1 MSTDYDNTIRTI
13 QPGVLAPADGNAGSA
28 VAQAFRLEDFA
39 LDGANPARQGKGL
52 TPEGV
57 SYTDGHESAALGPNN
72 ERLED
77 LKPRLVNALRE
88 LVRQYREEGVSARR
102 HEIRRIRQAR
112 LFWQGLQYAWW
123 NPNDMNWHLPF
134 EQRFND
140 DRQLEDMPRYQFVT
154 NFYQGFGLSFIAVLS
169 QDVPSVRFYPQ
180 SAQSLQDIAA
190 ARSASDVAQL
200 IEQNNHVEHLLTSI
214 GYFLW
219 TDGKLGAYVRYV
231 ADGQRFG
238 FHDENILEAVEIPLG
253 EDAYVC
259 PRCNKEV
266 PPPNA
271 DQASGDTDEGSDTG
285 HQSPIT
291 SHPSCPGCGAELSHE
306 NLRRAE
312 RVSVPRFVGTRRVP
326 NGQEVISIAGGLE
339 LNTPVWANEM
349 HEYPYLQWQA
359 EVHRAK
365 LKAAYPHAANKIE
378 TSPSQ
383 GAEDVYARVSR
394 LSVEQ
399 GLPSIHPGDALLNLI
414 TFDRTWLR
422 PWAFY
427 AIDDVETRNELL
439 ALFPEGCY
447 VAFAGDAYCEARS
460 ESMDDHWRVLH
471 ALPGDGQNRPSV
483 GDSLVQVQE
492 RYNVLSNMQAETY
505 EYGIPPIYA
514 DPQVLDFD
522 ALANQVAEPAAHFP
536 ARARPGQ
543 PLAAG
548 FFQPQ
553 PARVPPDMVQHQQEL
568 IGPVAQFLTG
578 LFPAV
583 FGGNMEDVKTAS
595 GYALARDQ
603 ALGRL
608 GLVWRRMKQFYADVI
623 LLGVDSFR
631 KNRPED
637 VEIPLLGPDGVLDA
651 RTIRIADLKG
661 NISVHPEADETFPR
675 LKSQQRGILQQLFG
689 VNDPVIQQALTEP
702 ANMGYIKNVLGLTE
716 LVVPGEDARNK
727 QLREIQQLLA
737 SAPIVITMNE
747 SGATHAG
754 AASDSAV
761 VAQHA
766 APAQESPNDQI
777 TRASDSNA
785 AGTRNQS
792 PVTNHQ
798 SQVLVLPS
806 VPVDDLLDN
815 HAVEFEECKRW
826 ASSEAGQ
833 AARMTNP
840 AGFANVR
847 AHAEAHLRAS
857 NTTSALNLA
866 SLAPVLSQVRRDRT
880 GPEVRPREL
889 HTTSAAQRAPKPG
902 DDHDGPGDHWVTIDG
917 HHVLVHES
925 QGTQKQPPN
934 TAENASKRQTPESLA
949 SQIPAQVKAKMV
961 QAINDS
967 NAPTADDKRGGFH
980 EEYGVA
986 GLDASGNWVISR
998 DKPGPYANP
1007 DVDTKVSPS
1016 YVPADP
1022 KAAYSIVNPEVA
1034 FHVHPAG
1041 TTGKG
1046 KGWNQPP
1053 SEADK
1058 SAVVPGQINL
1068 IFAARENKVY
1078 FYDNSG
1084 VIGKPMSLKDFLK
1097 E

>member
-1 MSTDYDNTIRTI
+1 MDPSASSAKTAFARDNNR
-13 QPGVLAPADGNAGSA
+13 QEA
-28 VAQAFRLEDFA
+28 VD
-39 LDGANPARQGKGL
+39 
-52 TPEGV
+52 
-57 SYTDGHESAALGPNN
+57 LGPNN

-77 LKPRLVNALRE
+77 AKPELVHALRE
-88 LVRQYREEGVSARR
+88 LVRQYRQEGVVARR

-140 DRQLEDMPRYQFVT
+140 DRELEEMPRYQFVT

-180 SAQSLQDIAA
+180 STQSLEDIAA
-190 ARSASDVAQL
+190 ARAASDVAQL
-200 IEQNNHVEHLLTSI
+200 IEQNNHVEQLLTSV

-238 FHDENILEAVEIPLG
+238 FHDENILEALEIPLG
-253 EDAYVC
+253 EDVYVC
-259 PRCNKEV
+259 PQCGKETPV
-266 PPPNA
+266 SVTSSPL
-271 DQASGDTDEGSDTG
+271 SSSVILTESEGSQPL
-285 HQSPIT
+285 QSRGASDDEILRDADSGSLRMT
-291 SHPSCPGCGAELSHE
+291 PSPVCAACGAELTDGS
-306 NLRRAE
+306 LRKAE
-312 RVSVPRFVGTRRVP
+312 RVTVPRVVGTRRVP

-365 LKAAYPHAANKIE
+365 LKAAYPHVASKIE
-378 TSPSQ
+378 SAPSQ

-399 GLPSIHPGDALLNLI
+399 GLPSIHPGDALMNLI

-427 AIDDVETRNELL
+427 GIEDEAVRNELL
-439 ALFPEGCY
+439 AMFPDGCY
-447 VAFAGDAYCEARS
+447 VAFAGDVYCESRS

-548 FFQPQ
+548 FFQPA
-553 PARVPPDMVQHQQEL
+553 PAQVPPDMIRHQQDL

-578 LFPAV
+578 LFPAI

-603 ALGRL
+603 AMGRL
-608 GLVWRRMKQFYADVI
+608 GLVWRRTKQFYADV
-623 LLGVDSFR
+623 LLLAVDCFR

-651 RTIRIADLKG
+651 RAIRTADLKG
-661 NISVHPEADETFPR
+661 NICVHPEADETFPR
-675 LKSQQRGILQQLFG
+675 LKSQQRGVLQQLFG
-689 VNDPVIQQALTEP
+689 VNDPVIQRALTEP
-702 ANMGYIKNVLGLTE
+702 ANLGYIKNVLGLTE
-716 LVVPGEDARNK
+716 MVIPGEDSRNK

-737 SAPIVITMNE
+737 SAPIVINLPAPPNTPSVIPSEARDRGNIFE
-747 SGATHAG
+747 SASSQGTSLDSPSPSAPRNDTGSADG
-754 AASDSAV
+754 YDARSSTASD
-761 VAQHA
+761 AQT
-766 APAQESPNDQI
+766 QEGARHSPL
-777 TRASDSNA
+777 
-785 AGTRNQS
+785 
-792 PVTNHQ
+792 VTSH
-798 SQVLVLPS
+798 SLVLPS
-806 VPVDDLLDN
+806 VPVDQLLDD

-826 ASSEAGQ
+826 ANSEAGQ
-833 AARMTNP
+833 SARMTNP

-847 AHAEAHLRAS
+847 AHAEAHLRAMS
-857 NTTSALNLA
+857 QPALLPG
-866 SLAPVLSQVRRDRT
+866 SSQT
-880 GPEVRPREL
+880 
-889 HTTSAAQRAPKPG
+889 H
-902 DDHDGPGDHWVTIDG
+902 
-917 HHVLVHES
+917 
-925 QGTQKQPPN
+925 
-934 TAENASKRQTPESLA
+934 
-949 SQIPAQVKAKMV
+949 
-961 QAINDS
+961 
-967 NAPTADDKRGGFH
+967 
-980 EEYGVA
+980 
-986 GLDASGNWVISR
+986 
-998 DKPGPYANP
+998 
-1007 DVDTKVSPS
+1007 
-1016 YVPADP
+1016 
-1022 KAAYSIVNPEVA
+1022 
-1034 FHVHPAG
+1034 
-1041 TTGKG
+1041 
-1046 KGWNQPP
+1046 
-1053 SEADK
+1053 
-1058 SAVVPGQINL
+1058 
-1068 IFAARENKVY
+1068 
-1078 FYDNSG
+1078 
-1084 VIGKPMSLKDFLK
+1084 
-1097 E
+1097 

>member
-1 MSTDYDNTIRTI
+1 MDLYPRAESWSGT
-13 QPGVLAPADGNAGSA
+13 PGAIAPADGNAARA
-28 VAQAFRLEDFA
+28 VAPASFPASGPHGYDADAHL
-39 LDGANPARQGKGL
+39 LDDSSRHQDGGATRV
-52 TPEGV
+52 PEP
-57 SYTDGHESAALGPNN
+57 ELGPNN
-72 ERLED
+72 ERLEE
-77 LKPRLVNALRE
+77 LKPKLVHALRE
-88 LVRQYREEGVSARR
+88 LVRQYREEGIVARR

-134 EQRFND
+134 EHRSSD
-140 DRQLEDMPRYQFVT
+140 DRALEEMPRYQFVT

-180 SAQSLQDIAA
+180 SAQSLEDISA
-190 ARSASDVAQL
+190 ARAASDVAAL
-200 IEQNNHVEHLLTSI
+200 IEQNNHIEHLLTSI

-238 FHDENILEAVEIPLG
+238 FREENVLEALEIPLG
-253 EDAYVC
+253 EDVYVC
-259 PRCNKEV
+259 PQCNKETGST
-266 PPPNA
+266 PETPKHEEQENTEHDDA
-271 DQASGDTDEGSDTG
+271 ERASTAGT
-285 HQSPIT
+285 I
-291 SHPSCPGCGAELSHE
+291 SCAQCGAELSDAH
-306 NLRRAE
+306 LRRAE
-312 RVSVPRFVGTRRVP
+312 RVTVPRVAGTRRLP

-365 LKAAYPHAANKIE
+365 LKASYPHAADKIE

-399 GLPSIHPGDALLNLI
+399 GLPSIHPGDALMNLI

-427 AIDDVETRNELL
+427 SVEDTEVRAELL
-439 ALFPEGCY
+439 ALFPDGCY
-447 VAFAGDAYCEARS
+447 VAFAGDAYCESRS

-548 FFQPQ
+548 FFQPAAAQ
-553 PARVPPDMVQHQQEL
+553 VPPDMLRHQQDL

-608 GLVWRRMKQFYADVI
+608 GLVWRRMKQFYADVM
-623 LLGVDSFR
+623 LLSVDVFR
-631 KNRPED
+631 KNRPND
-637 VEIPLLGPDGVLDA
+637 AEIPLLGSDGVFDSHV
-651 RTIRIADLKG
+651 IRIADLKG

-675 LKSQQRGILQQLFG
+675 LKSQQRGVLQQMFSI
-689 VNDPVIQQALTEP
+689 NDPMIQRALTEP

-716 LVVPGEDARNK
+716 LIIPGEESRNK

-737 SAPIVITMNE
+737 SAPIVISLHPSGAVHIEPAPSDAGAQQAAPQAGTMWE
-747 SGATHAG
+747 SGAPNASSPPATQQAG
-754 AASDSAV
+754 
-761 VAQHA
+761 
-766 APAQESPNDQI
+766 P
-777 TRASDSNA
+777 DSNA
-785 AGTRNQS
+785 S
-792 PVTNHQ
+792 PVTSHQ
-798 SQVLVLPS
+798 SLPLVLPS
-806 VPVDDLLDN
+806 VPVDQLLDD
-815 HAVEFEECKRW
+815 HSAEFEECKRW
-826 ASSEAGQ
+826 ANSDAGQ

-847 AHAEAHLRAS
+847 AHAEAHLRA
-857 NTTSALNLA
+857 TATRSA
-866 SLAPVLSQVRRDRT
+866 
-880 GPEVRPREL
+880 
-889 HTTSAAQRAPKPG
+889 
-902 DDHDGPGDHWVTIDG
+902 
-917 HHVLVHES
+917 
-925 QGTQKQPPN
+925 
-934 TAENASKRQTPESLA
+934 TP
-949 SQIPAQVKAKMV
+949 Q
-961 QAINDS
+961 
-967 NAPTADDKRGGFH
+967 
-980 EEYGVA
+980 
-986 GLDASGNWVISR
+986 
-998 DKPGPYANP
+998 
-1007 DVDTKVSPS
+1007 
-1016 YVPADP
+1016 
-1022 KAAYSIVNPEVA
+1022 
-1034 FHVHPAG
+1034 
-1041 TTGKG
+1041 
-1046 KGWNQPP
+1046 
-1053 SEADK
+1053 
-1058 SAVVPGQINL
+1058 
-1068 IFAARENKVY
+1068 
-1078 FYDNSG
+1078 
-1084 VIGKPMSLKDFLK
+1084 
-1097 E
+1097 